1 MNVRPRL
8 CATVAL
14 LLITIVLASP
24 QAAPRYSDWSEPVNL
39 GADIN
44 SPSVDGGPAL
54 SRDGLSLYFHSNR
67 PGGFGGFDI
76 YVSERASVSAPWG
89 TPQNLG
95 PVVNSDA
102 LLEAT
107 PALSRDEHWLFFQS
121 DRAGGFGQSDLWASY
136 RVNTHDNFAWQT
148 PVNLGPIVN
157 SASPDGG
164 PSFFENDASGPPMLF
179 FTSSRPGGLGGND
192 LYVSTLTADGT
203 FGPAALISEL
213 SSSSND
219 QKPSVRF
226 DGLEMFFFS
235 DRIGSLGSFD
245 LWASTRE
252 TPSQAWS
259 APVNL
264 GPVVN
269 SAAVEQ
275 QPFIASDRETLYF
288 QSNRP
293 GGFGS
298 FDIYVTT
305 RTKLR

>member
-1 MNVRPRL
+1 L
-8 CATVAL
+8 
-14 LLITIVLASP
+14 
-24 QAAPRYSDWSEPVNL
+24 
-39 GADIN
+39 
-44 SPSVDGGPAL
+44 DG
-54 SRDGLSLYFHSNR
+54 R
-67 PGGFGGFDI
+67 I
-76 YVSERASVSAPWG
+76 
-89 TPQNLG
+89 
-95 PVVNSDA
+95 
-102 LLEAT
+102 EAT

-136 RVNTHDNFAWQT
+136 RQNTHDNFAGQT
-148 PVNLGPIVN
+148 PVNLGPNVN
-157 SASPDGG
+157 SPSPDGG
-164 PSFFENDASGPPMLF
+164 PSFFANDASGPPMLF
-179 FTSSRPGGLGGND
+179 FTSSRPEGLGGND
-192 LYVSTLTADGT
+192 LYVSTLMADGT
-203 FGPAALISEL
+203 FGPAVLIPEL
-213 SSSSND
+213 SSGSND

-235 DRIGSLGSFD
+235 DRIGSFGSFD
-245 LWASTRE
+245 LWTSTRE
-252 TPSQAWS
+252 TLSQAWS

-275 QPFIASDRETLYF
+275 QPFIAADRETLYF

>member
-1 MNVRPRL
+1 MNVRHCL
-8 CATVAL
+8 GVAVAAL
-14 LLITIVLASP
+14 LLPLLLAWP
-24 QAAPRYSDWSEPVNL
+24 DAAPLYSDWTPPVNL

-44 SPSVDGGPAL
+44 SAFVDGGPAL
-54 SRDGLSLYFHSNR
+54 SKDGLSLYFHSNR
-67 PGGFGGFDI
+67 PGGFGGFDL
-76 YVSERASVSAPWG
+76 YVSQRASVSAPWG
-89 TPQNLG
+89 APQNLG

-121 DRAGGFGQSDLWASY
+121 DRPGGFGQNDIWASY
-136 RVNTHDNFAWQT
+136 RENTHDNFAWQT
-148 PVNLGPIVN
+148 PVNLGPNVN
-157 SASPDGG
+157 SAALDGG
-164 PSFFENDASGPPMLF
+164 PSFFANDEGGAPMLF
-179 FTSSRPGGLGGND
+179 FASTRGGGLGGND

-203 FGPAALISEL
+203 FGPAVLIPEQ
-213 SSSSND
+213 SSGSND

-226 DGLEMFFFS
+226 DGLEIFFFS

-245 LWASTRE
+245 LWSSTRD

-275 QPFIASDRETLYF
+275 QPFIAADRETLYF

-293 GGFGS
+293 GGYGS